1 MIKSI
6 SWNPIFQVMGI
17 FFIQP
22 VVLEVWLAL
31 IPKVQSGLNLDT
43 SQLALGLMGT
53 PAGMLMT
60 LPFAGKMANTFGIRK
75 ILYIGFPVY
84 FFSITLIGQAGG
96 LYSLFLVLFLVG
108 VCGSLLTLALNV
120 HTSRVEK
127 HTRRVIMNRC
137 HGFWSL
143 GIMAGSFLGSVLES
157 ESTVWLILII
167 CASTS
172 FPLALLLCLGL
183 PSYENVNSA
192 GMSPGL
198 VITQFPAILIG
209 ICFFTFGIS
218 MTEGAMANWASV
230 YVKEM
235 LGSEAQGTGY
245 GFGLFAAFVAF
256 GRFFG
261 DSLKIKLGT
270 IKVAR
275 IFVTI
280 SILGLICLVI
290 ANDLWL
296 ALAGFALIGLG
307 VSVGFPL
314 AVTAAASIDD
324 KREASYVAFL
334 SLIALIGFLIGPPI
348 IGFLANT
355 TSIKTG
361 LTILFPGLL
370 LSLFLSSKLR
380 SSKPK
385 KRNDQKLI
393 MSL

>member
-1 MIKSI
+1 
-6 SWNPIFQVMGI
+6 
-17 FFIQP
+17 
-22 VVLEVWLAL
+22 
-31 IPKVQSGLNLDT
+31 
-43 SQLALGLMGT
+43 
-53 PAGMLMT
+53 
-60 LPFAGKMANTFGIRK
+60 
-75 ILYIGFPVY
+75 
-84 FFSITLIGQAGG
+84 
-96 LYSLFLVLFLVG
+96 
-108 VCGSLLTLALNV
+108 
-120 HTSRVEK
+120 
-127 HTRRVIMNRC
+127 
-137 HGFWSL
+137 
-143 GIMAGSFLGSVLES
+143 MAGSFLGSVLES

-167 CASTS
+167 CASAS

-192 GMSPGL
+192 EMSPAL

-235 LGSEAQGTGY
+235 LGPEAQGTGY

-275 IFVTI
+275 IFVNI
-280 SILGLICLVI
+280 SILGLIFLVI

-334 SLIALIGFLIGPPI
+334 SLIALIGFLVGPPI

-361 LTILFPGLL
+361 LTMLFPGLL
-370 LSLFLSSKLR
+370 LSLLMSSKLI
-380 SSKPK
+380 SSKPGK
-385 KRNDQKLI
+385 KDET
-393 MSL
+393 

>member
-1 MIKSI
+1 MLYFGFSNTCHIHNSYKIIQMIKSI

-22 VVLEVWLAL
+22 VVLGVWLAL

-96 LYSLFLVLFLVG
+96 LYSLLLVLFLIG

-120 HTSRVEK
+120 HAGRVEK
-127 HTRRVIMNRC
+127 HTKRVIMNRC

-167 CASTS
+167 CASAS

-192 GMSPGL
+192 EMSPAL

-235 LGSEAQGTGY
+235 LGPEAQGTGY

-275 IFVTI
+275 IFVNI
-280 SILGLICLVI
+280 SILGLIFLVI

-334 SLIALIGFLIGPPI
+334 SLIALIGFLVGPPI

-355 TSIKTG
+355 TNIK
-361 LTILFPGLL
+361 
-370 LSLFLSSKLR
+370 S
-380 SSKPK
+380 
-385 KRNDQKLI
+385 
-393 MSL
+393 

>member
-1 MIKSI
+1 
-6 SWNPIFQVMGI
+6 
-17 FFIQP
+17 
-22 VVLEVWLAL
+22 
-31 IPKVQSGLNLDT
+31 
-43 SQLALGLMGT
+43 
-53 PAGMLMT
+53 
-60 LPFAGKMANTFGIRK
+60 
-75 ILYIGFPVY
+75 
-84 FFSITLIGQAGG
+84 
-96 LYSLFLVLFLVG
+96 
-108 VCGSLLTLALNV
+108 
-120 HTSRVEK
+120 
-127 HTRRVIMNRC
+127 
-137 HGFWSL
+137 
-143 GIMAGSFLGSVLES
+143 MAGSFLGSVLES

-167 CASTS
+167 CASAS

-192 GMSPGL
+192 EMSPAL

-235 LGSEAQGTGY
+235 LGPEAQGTGY

-275 IFVTI
+275 IFVNI
-280 SILGLICLVI
+280 SILGLIFLVI

-334 SLIALIGFLIGPPI
+334 SLIALIGFLVGPPI
-348 IGFLANT
+348 IGFLAKT
-355 TSIKTG
+355 TNIKTG
-361 LTILFPGLL
+361 LTMLFPGLL

-385 KRNDQKLI
+385 KKE
-393 MSL
+393 

>member
-22 VVLEVWLAL
+22 VVLGVWLAL

-120 HTSRVEK
+120 HASRVEK

-167 CASTS
+167 CASAS

-192 GMSPGL
+192 EMSPAL

-307 VSVGFPL
+307 LSVGFPL

>member
-22 VVLEVWLAL
+22 VVLGVWLAL

-96 LYSLFLVLFLVG
+96 LYSLLLVLFLVG
-108 VCGSLLTLALNV
+108 VSGSLLTLALNV
-120 HTSRVEK
+120 HAGRVEK

-167 CASTS
+167 CASAS

-192 GMSPGL
+192 EMSPAL

-275 IFVTI
+275 IFVNI
-280 SILGLICLVI
+280 SILGLIFLVI

-324 KREASYVAFL
+324 KREASYVAIL
-334 SLIALIGFLIGPPI
+334 SLIALIGFLVGPPI
-348 IGFLANT
+348 IGFIANT
-355 TSIKTG
+355 TNIKTG
-361 LTILFPGLL
+361 LTMLFPGLL
-370 LSLFLSSKLR
+370 LSLYLSSKLR

-385 KRNDQKLI
+385 KKK
-393 MSL
+393 

>member
-22 VVLEVWLAL
+22 VVLGVWLAL

-96 LYSLFLVLFLVG
+96 LYSLLLVLFLVG

-120 HTSRVEK
+120 HAGRVEK
-127 HTRRVIMNRC
+127 HTRSVIMNRC

-167 CASTS
+167 CASAS

-192 GMSPGL
+192 EMSPAL
-198 VITQFPAILIG
+198 VIPQFPVILIG

-230 YVKEM
+230 YVKDM
-235 LGSEAQGTGY
+235 LGPEAQGSGY

-275 IFVTI
+275 IFVNI
-280 SILGLICLVI
+280 SILGLIFLVI

-314 AVTAAASIDD
+314 AVSATSSIDD
-324 KREASYVAFL
+324 KKEASYIAFL
-334 SLIALIGFLIGPPI
+334 SLTTLIGFLVGPPI
-348 IGFLANT
+348 IGFLADATNL
-355 TSIKTG
+355 KTG
-361 LTILFPGLL
+361 LSMLFPGLL
-370 LSLFLSSKLR
+370 LSMFMSSKLI
-380 SSKPK
+380 SVKSGK
-385 KRNDQKLI
+385 NEGT
-393 MSL
+393 

>member
-22 VVLEVWLAL
+22 VVLGVWLAL

-43 SQLALGLMGT
+43 SQLAFGLMGT

-96 LYSLFLVLFLVG
+96 LYSLLLVLFLVG

-120 HTSRVEK
+120 HAGRVEK
-127 HTRRVIMNRC
+127 HTKRVIMNRC

-167 CASTS
+167 CASAS

-192 GMSPGL
+192 EMSPAL

-270 IKVAR
+270 IKVAV
-275 IFVTI
+275 IFVNI
-280 SILGLICLVI
+280 SILGLIFLVT
-290 ANDLWL
+290 ADELWL

-314 AVTAAASIDD
+314 AVSATSSIDD
-324 KREASYVAFL
+324 KKEASYIAFL
-334 SLIALIGFLIGPPI
+334 SLTALIGFLVGAPI
-348 IGFLANT
+348 IGFLADATNL
-355 TSIKTG
+355 KTG
-361 LTILFPGLL
+361 LSMLFPGLL
-370 LSLFLSSKLR
+370 LSMFMSSKLI
-380 SSKPK
+380 SVKSGK
-385 KRNDQKLI
+385 NDGT
-393 MSL
+393 

>member
-1 MIKSI
+1 MIKSL

-22 VVLEVWLAL
+22 VVLGVWLAL
-31 IPKVQSGLNLDT
+31 IPEVQSGLKLDT

-60 LPFAGKMANTFGIRK
+60 LPFAGKVANTFGIRR

-84 FFSITLIGQAGG
+84 FFSITLIGLVDG
-96 LYSLFLVLFLVG
+96 LYSLFLVLFLIG

-120 HTSRVEK
+120 HAGRVEK
-127 HTRRVIMNRC
+127 HTKRVIMNRC

-167 CASTS
+167 CASAS

-192 GMSPGL
+192 EVSPAL
-198 VITQFPAILIG
+198 VINQFPAILIG
-209 ICFFTFGIS
+209 ICLFTFGIS

-235 LGSEAQGTGY
+235 LGPEAQGTGY
-245 GFGLFAAFVAF
+245 GFGLFAAFVAL

-270 IKVAR
+270 ILVSR
-275 IFVTI
+275 VFVIT
-280 SILGLICLVI
+280 SILGLIFLVI

-314 AVTAAASIDD
+314 AVTAVASIDD

-334 SLIALIGFLIGPPI
+334 SLIALIGFLVGPPI
-348 IGFLANT
+348 IGFLANMT
-355 TSIKTG
+355 NLKTG
-361 LTILFPGLL
+361 LTMLFPGLL
-370 LSLFLSSKLR
+370 LSLFMSSKLIL
-380 SSKPK
+380 SKHGK
-385 KRNDQKLI
+385 NTRHE
-393 MSL
+393 

>member
-1 MIKSI
+1 MIKSL

-22 VVLEVWLAL
+22 VVLGVWLAL
-31 IPKVQSGLNLDT
+31 IPEVQSGLNLDK

-60 LPFAGKMANTFGIRK
+60 YLFAGKVANTFGIRK

-84 FFSITLIGQAGG
+84 FFSITLIGLVDG
-96 LYSLFLVLFLVG
+96 LYSLILVLLLVG
-108 VCGSLLTLALNV
+108 VCVSLLTLALNV
-120 HTSRVEK
+120 HAGRVEK
-127 HTRRVIMNRC
+127 RTRRMIMNRC

-143 GIMAGSFLGSVLES
+143 GIMAGSFLGTVLES
-157 ESTVWLILII
+157 ENTVWVILII
-167 CASTS
+167 CALAS
-172 FPLALLLCLGL
+172 FPLAFLLCLGL

-192 GMSPGL
+192 DIPPAP
-198 VITQFPAILIG
+198 VFTQFPAILTG
-209 ICFFTFGIS
+209 ICLFTFGIS

-235 LGSEAQGTGY
+235 MGPEAQGSGY

-270 IKVAR
+270 IKVAV
-275 IFVTI
+275 IFVNI
-280 SILGLICLVI
+280 SILGLIFLVT
-290 ANDLWL
+290 ADELWL

-314 AVTAAASIDD
+314 AVSATSSIDD
-324 KREASYVAFL
+324 KKEASYIAFL
-334 SLIALIGFLIGPPI
+334 SLTALIGFLVGPPI
-348 IGFLANT
+348 IGFLADATNL
-355 TSIKTG
+355 KTG
-361 LTILFPGLL
+361 LSMLFPGLL
-370 LSLFLSSKLR
+370 LSMFMSSKLI
-380 SSKPK
+380 SVKSGK
-385 KRNDQKLI
+385 NDGT
-393 MSL
+393 

>member
-22 VVLEVWLAL
+22 VVLGVWLAL

-84 FFSITLIGQAGG
+84 FFSITLIGQAGE
-96 LYSLFLVLFLVG
+96 LYSLFLALFLVG

-120 HTSRVEK
+120 HASRVEK

-167 CASTS
+167 CASAS

-192 GMSPGL
+192 EMSPAL

-270 IKVAR
+270 INVAR

-280 SILGLICLVI
+280 SILGLIFLVI

-314 AVTAAASIDD
+314 AVNAAASIDD

-334 SLIALIGFLIGPPI
+334 SLIALIGFLVGPPI

-385 KRNDQKLI
+385 KK
-393 MSL
+393 

>member
-1 MIKSI
+1 
-6 SWNPIFQVMGI
+6 MGI

-22 VVLEVWLAL
+22 VVLGVWLAL
-31 IPKVQSGLNLDT
+31 IPEVQSGLYLDK

-53 PAGMLMT
+53 PTGMLMT
-60 LPFAGKMANTFGIRK
+60 LPFAGKMVNTFGIRK
-75 ILYIGFPVY
+75 ILHIGFPLY
-84 FFSITLIGQAGG
+84 FFSITLIGHTVG
-96 LYSLFLVLFLVG
+96 LYSLFLVLFLIG

-120 HTSRVEK
+120 HAGRVEK
-127 HTRRVIMNRC
+127 HSRCVIMNRC

-143 GIMAGSFLGSVLES
+143 GIMVGSFLGSVLES

-167 CASTS
+167 CASAS

-183 PSYENVNSA
+183 PSYENVYSA
-192 GMSPGL
+192 EVSPAL
-198 VITQFPAILIG
+198 VIHQFPAILIG

-235 LGSEAQGTGY
+235 LGPEAQGTGY
-245 GFGLFAAFVAF
+245 GFGLFAAFVAL

-270 IKVAR
+270 IKIAV
-275 IFVTI
+275 IFVNI
-280 SILGLICLVI
+280 SILGLIFLVI

-324 KREASYVAFL
+324 KSEASYVAFL
-334 SLIALIGFLIGPPI
+334 SLIALIGFLVGPPI

-355 TSIKTG
+355 TNLKSG

-370 LSLFLSSKLR
+370 LSLFMSSKLIL
-380 SSKPK
+380 SKPE
-385 KRNDQKLI
+385 NNVGT
-393 MSL
+393 

>member
-1 MIKSI
+1 MNKSF

-22 VVLEVWLAL
+22 VVLGVWLAL
-31 IPKVQSGLNLDT
+31 IPEVQSGLKLDT

-96 LYSLFLVLFLVG
+96 LYSLLLVLFLVG

-120 HTSRVEK
+120 HAGRVEK

-167 CASTS
+167 CASAS

-183 PSYENVNSA
+183 PSYENVCSA
-192 GMSPGL
+192 EMSPAL

-275 IFVTI
+275 IFVNI
-280 SILGLICLVI
+280 SILGLIFLVI

-334 SLIALIGFLIGPPI
+334 SLIALIGFLVGPPI
-348 IGFLANT
+348 IGFIANT
-355 TSIKTG
+355 TNIKTG
-361 LTILFPGLL
+361 LTMLFPGLL
-370 LSLFLSSKLR
+370 LSLYLSSKLR

-385 KRNDQKLI
+385 KKK
-393 MSL
+393 

>member
-1 MIKSI
+1 
-6 SWNPIFQVMGI
+6 
-17 FFIQP
+17 
-22 VVLEVWLAL
+22 
-31 IPKVQSGLNLDT
+31 
-43 SQLALGLMGT
+43 
-53 PAGMLMT
+53 
-60 LPFAGKMANTFGIRK
+60 
-75 ILYIGFPVY
+75 
-84 FFSITLIGQAGG
+84 
-96 LYSLFLVLFLVG
+96 
-108 VCGSLLTLALNV
+108 
-120 HTSRVEK
+120 
-127 HTRRVIMNRC
+127 
-137 HGFWSL
+137 
-143 GIMAGSFLGSVLES
+143 MAGSFLGSVLES

-167 CASTS
+167 CASAS

-183 PSYENVNSA
+183 PSYENVNSSE
-192 GMSPGL
+192 MSPAL

-235 LGSEAQGTGY
+235 LGPEAQGTGY

-275 IFVTI
+275 IFVNI
-280 SILGLICLVI
+280 SILGLIFLVI

-334 SLIALIGFLIGPPI
+334 SLIALIGFLVGPPI

-355 TSIKTG
+355 TNIKTG
-361 LTILFPGLL
+361 LTMLFPGLL
-370 LSLFLSSKLR
+370 LSLYLSSKLR

-385 KRNDQKLI
+385 KKK
-393 MSL
+393 

>member
-6 SWNPIFQVMGI
+6 YENPILQVMGI

-22 VVLEVWLAL
+22 VVFGVWLAL
-31 IPKVQSGLNLDT
+31 IPEVQSGLNLDK

-60 LPFAGKMANTFGIRK
+60 LPFAGKVANTFGIRK

-84 FFSITLIGQAGG
+84 FFSITLIGQTVG

-120 HTSRVEK
+120 HAGRVEK

-167 CASTS
+167 CASAS

-183 PSYENVNSA
+183 PSYENVTSA
-192 GMSPGL
+192 EMSPAL

-235 LGSEAQGTGY
+235 LGPEAQGTGY

-275 IFVTI
+275 IFGNI
-280 SILGLICLVI
+280 SILGLIFLVI

-334 SLIALIGFLIGPPI
+334 SLIALIGFLVGPPI
-348 IGFLANT
+348 IGFLAKT
-355 TSIKTG
+355 TNIKTG
-361 LTILFPGLL
+361 LTMLFPGLL
-370 LSLFLSSKLR
+370 LSLYLSSKLR

-385 KRNDQKLI
+385 KKK
-393 MSL
+393 

>member
-22 VVLEVWLAL
+22 VVLGVWLAL

-96 LYSLFLVLFLVG
+96 LYSLLLVLFLIG

-120 HTSRVEK
+120 HAGRVEK
-127 HTRRVIMNRC
+127 HTKRVIMNRC

-167 CASTS
+167 CASAS

-192 GMSPGL
+192 EMSPAL

-235 LGSEAQGTGY
+235 LGPEAQGTGY

-275 IFVTI
+275 IFVNI
-280 SILGLICLVI
+280 SILGLIFLVI

-334 SLIALIGFLIGPPI
+334 SLIALIGFLVGPPI
-348 IGFLANT
+348 IGFLAKT
-355 TSIKTG
+355 TNIKTG
-361 LTILFPGLL
+361 LTMLFPGLL

-380 SSKPK
+380 SSKPNK
-385 KRNDQKLI
+385 I
-393 MSL
+393 